1 MLDGRVKKIIAFLKE
16 KLTDE
21 TEASREMLKT
31 YSDYLKGEASD
42 EELEKANQQ
51 LNEILKDLS
60 LGLMA
65 VIPLA
70 PITTGKLPLI
80 RYSPANNL
88 LNCQRINASYCGFK
102 LVVIKLLRQSIEAP
116 NFFKSVIA
124 LSGKCLVHSSGFENF
139 LIKVSLNPICFKALI
154 CVFKLFEL
162 PSHRKELFED
172 KLDFKVL

>member
-21 TEASREMLKT
+21 TESSRAMLKT

-42 EELEKANQQ
+42 EELKKANQQ

-70 PITTGKLPLI
+70 PITIPMIAKFAKKHNIDLLP
-80 RYSPANNL
+80 
-88 LNCQRINASYCGFK
+88 QWFK
-102 LVVIKLLRQSIEAP
+102 D
-116 NFFKSVIA
+116 
-124 LSGKCLVHSSGFENF
+124 
-139 LIKVSLNPICFKALI
+139 SLK
-154 CVFKLFEL
+154 
-162 PSHRKELFED
+162 
-172 KLDFKVL
+172 

>member
-21 TEASREMLKT
+21 TESSRVMLKT

-70 PITTGKLPLI
+70 PITIPIIAKFAKKHNIDLLPEW
-80 RYSPANNL
+80 
-88 LNCQRINASYCGFK
+88 FK
-102 LVVIKLLRQSIEAP
+102 D
-116 NFFKSVIA
+116 
-124 LSGKCLVHSSGFENF
+124 
-139 LIKVSLNPICFKALI
+139 SLK
-154 CVFKLFEL
+154 
-162 PSHRKELFED
+162 
-172 KLDFKVL
+172 

>member
-70 PITTGKLPLI
+70 PITIPMIAKFAKKHNIDLLPEW
-80 RYSPANNL
+80 
-88 LNCQRINASYCGFK
+88 FK
-102 LVVIKLLRQSIEAP
+102 D
-116 NFFKSVIA
+116 
-124 LSGKCLVHSSGFENF
+124 
-139 LIKVSLNPICFKALI
+139 SLK
-154 CVFKLFEL
+154 
-162 PSHRKELFED
+162 
-172 KLDFKVL
+172 